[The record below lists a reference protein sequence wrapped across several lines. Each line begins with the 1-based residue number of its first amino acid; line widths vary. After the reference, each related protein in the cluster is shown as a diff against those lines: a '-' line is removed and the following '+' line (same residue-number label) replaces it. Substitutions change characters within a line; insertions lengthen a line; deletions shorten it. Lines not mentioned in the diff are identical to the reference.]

1 MKKLLIF
8 LLFSFFFFNSV
19 SAKNFKSKNG
29 YSFEIPQGYEVIERD
44 FKELYGQAEDS
55 ISVDKNLSKEI
66 IEYSNKYITYI
77 FNRSDPSPEKS
88 AINITTSFDDIDT
101 TAETLNADCNE
112 ISSMF
117 NELYTHI
124 EVETYLCEQ
133 VNLRRFTD
141 GLRIMYDSYFLNY
154 ISIQY
159 SFDFGQNTINV
170 TGSCLEKNCKKLDK
184 IINGIIN
191 NFYW

>member
-44 FKELYGQAEDS
+44 FKELYGQAEDN

-101 TAETLNADCNE
+101 TAETLNEDCNE

-170 TGSCLEKNCKKLDK
+170 TGSCLEKNCKKLKK

>member
-1 MKKLLIF
+1 
-8 LLFSFFFFNSV
+8 
-19 SAKNFKSKNG
+19 
-29 YSFEIPQGYEVIERD
+29 
-44 FKELYGQAEDS
+44 
-55 ISVDKNLSKEI
+55 
-66 IEYSNKYITYI
+66 
-77 FNRSDPSPEKS
+77 
-88 AINITTSFDDIDT
+88 
-101 TAETLNADCNE
+101 
-112 ISSMF
+112 MF